1 MKGKKRP
8 EIIEEAGPPPVTENL
23 TPFGIGMEAR
33 KLRGACR
40 RTRTLPPKEIRSTST
55 EKEAEPLDS
64 PIAASLPGRLSPLPS
79 SSAQP
84 PPPRAGAYI
93 YGAAGCSC
101 SVWSSLHRRTG
112 GGRGVK
118 LTGWVAAPPAEPS
131 PVCFGLDLLRTHP
144 LSPRIPVGPPVI
156 DRGWR
161 PGRAMG
167 FT

>member
-1 MKGKKRP
+1 LKGKKRP

-64 PIAASLPGRLSPLPS
+64 PIAASLPVPGHLSPLPS
-79 SSAQP
+79 SSSSASASASASA
-84 PPPRAGAYI
+84 RGRVYI
-93 YGAAGCSC
+93 RRRRLLLLG
-101 SVWSSLHRRTG
+101 WSSLHRRTG
-112 GGRGVK
+112 GRGVK
-118 LTGWVAAPPAEPS
+118 LAILVS
-131 PVCFGLDLLRTHP
+131 
-144 LSPRIPVGPPVI
+144 PPVI

-161 PGRAMG
+161 PGRAMAHG
-167 FT
+167 LHLIRSYCAGSQ

>member
-64 PIAASLPGRLSPLPS
+64 PIAASLPVPGHLSPLPS
-79 SSAQP
+79 SSSASASASA
-84 PPPRAGAYI
+84 RGRVYI
-93 YGAAGCSC
+93 
-101 SVWSSLHRRTG
+101 RRRRLLLLGLVIPSPTD
-112 GGRGVK
+112 GGRTRSQTHRVGRCTPCRTEPR
-118 LTGWVAAPPAEPS
+118 LFWIGFVADAPA
-131 PVCFGLDLLRTHP
+131 LAAHP
-144 LSPRIPVGPPVI
+144 GGP
-156 DRGWR
+156 
-161 PGRAMG
+161 
-167 FT
+167 TCH